1 MSSYLNQLK
10 DDKILAAVVD
20 ELCNVHGC
28 HTVILYGSR
37 AKGTQTRESDY
48 DLIAVRQTGESLHDA
63 RLWND
68 SYLDIFIY
76 NEKDVMIIEESF
88 LRVRGGIV
96 LREREGFGQKLL
108 KQVDDL
114 FAIGPAALSAN
125 EIQLRRTWSYKM
137 LKRISQGDIEA
148 DYRRVWLLY
157 TLLEDYFALRQKW
170 YFGSKESW
178 NWLKTYD
185 PDTYMAFEQALKPGA
200 PFSAIESLVEK
211 VIAVNPG

>member
-20 ELCNVHGC
+20 ELCNIYGC

-37 AKGTQTRESDY
+37 AKGTHTAESDY
-48 DLIAVRQTGESLHDA
+48 DLIAVRQTGETLHDA

-96 LREREGFGQKLL
+96 LQEREGFGQKLI
-108 KQVDDL
+108 KQVDEF
-114 FAIGPAALSAN
+114 FATDPAALSAN

-170 YFGSKESW
+170 YLGSKESW

-185 PDTYMAFEQALKPGA
+185 PDTYMAFEVALKPGA
-200 PFSAIESLVEK
+200 PFSAIESLVKK
-211 VIAVNPG
+211 VIVLNPG